1 MVLRDGFT
9 PEAFD
14 FGLKLLDHWLTR
26 WLLDVTPLT
35 PFLERSVGK
44 LGKELFSALFS
55 LEVGLKVS

>member
-55 LEVGLKVS
+55 L